1 MRFTLRQLEVF
12 LAVARSESVSRAA
25 AELGMS
31 QSAVSSALADLE
43 RQFDI
48 QLFDRIGK
56 RLQLSPLGHSLRPR
70 CDALLEQALELEQGL
85 ASESDIGPLR
95 VGATLT
101 IGNYVTV
108 PLMARFM
115 RDHPRARVTLEV
127 ANTAEI
133 ARKVSNFEIDV
144 GLVEGELHAAG
155 LEVVP
160 WRDDELVV
168 FCAPDH
174 PFAQRPALDD
184 RDLREASWIVREPG
198 SGTRQTF
205 EHAMHGI
212 LSELRIVLELQH
224 TEAIKSAVQA
234 GIGVGCLSRL
244 ALEHAFARGALVPCR
259 VPGRDLHRQF
269 YFVLHQQKHR
279 SAGIAAWLALCTA
292 SEGTAGEST
301 ADENAAG
308 ENTASEPLR

>member
-31 QSAVSSALADLE
+31 QSAVSGALSDLE

-48 QLFDRIGK
+48 RLFDRVGK

-70 CDALLEQALELEQGL
+70 GDALHEQALELEQALSG
-85 ASESDIGPLR
+85 ESDIGVLR

-108 PLMARFM
+108 PLIARFM
-115 RDHPRARVTLEV
+115 REHPGARVTLEV

-133 ARKVSNFEIDV
+133 ARKVINFEIDI
-144 GLVEGELHAAG
+144 GLIEGELHAPD
-155 LEVVP
+155 LDVVP

-168 FCAPDH
+168 FCAPTH
-174 PFAQRPALDD
+174 PFAERQTLDD
-184 RDLREASWIVREPG
+184 DDLRRAEWIVREPG

-212 LSELRIVLELQH
+212 LPELCIRLELQH
-224 TEAIKSAVQA
+224 TEAIKSAVA
-234 GIGVGCLSRL
+234 TGLGVGCISRL
-244 ALEHAFARGALVPCR
+244 ALEQEFRHGMLVPCR
-259 VPGRDLHRQF
+259 VPSRDLRRQF
-269 YFVLHQQKHR
+269 CFVLHERKHR
-279 SAGIAAWLALCTA
+279 SAAIAAWLELC
-292 SEGTAGEST
+292 AG
-301 ADENAAG
+301 AA
-308 ENTASEPLR
+308 P